1 MRTLVVTGPGGAGSS
16 TVAAATALAL
26 AGSGQRVVL
35 LAAAPPAVAGLEDAV
50 DVRVVQA
57 GPALEAAWAGHADAL
72 AALVPVLTLPPATST
87 VPLPG
92 AGQVAL
98 LTELGRAAAVADVV
112 VVDAGPLPQAL
123 ELLALP
129 GAARWWLAQLAPP
142 RLRVL
147 ASVRALTGT
156 RRGGAVDAALA
167 AVGALEV
174 ALDRVPDHPEVHL
187 VVAPDARAVPA
198 ARRAAAAAGLLG
210 HPLASVT
217 LARVLPAG
225 AGEWATARTAA
236 QDAVRAGL
244 AAVVAVAVREVAETA
259 LPPSD
264 VAGLVALDAA
274 LAAPAPEP
282 LPVPQ
287 ARREGA
293 GWVLPVPLPG
303 AGRGEVDLTRWGDE
317 LVVGLAG
324 LRRSLPL
331 DPLLRRCT
339 VTGASVQHPGTADAV
354 LAVSFAPDPAQWPV
368 DLLAAESAR

>member
-1 MRTLVVTGPGGAGSS
+1 MRTLLVTGPGGAGSS

-26 AGSGQRVVL
+26 AATGQRVVL
-35 LAAAPPAVAGLEDAV
+35 LGASAPAIDGLADAV

-72 AALVPVLTLPPATST
+72 AALVPVLTLPPASST
-87 VPLPG
+87 VPPPG

-98 LTELGRAAAVADVV
+98 LTELGRAAGTADVV

-129 GAARWWLAQLAPP
+129 GATRWWLAQLAPP

-147 ASVRALTGT
+147 ASVRALTGKG
-156 RRGGAVDAALA
+156 RGGAVDAALA
-167 AVGALEV
+167 AVGALET
-174 ALDRVPDHPEVHL
+174 ALDRVPDRVEVHL
-187 VVAPDARAVPA
+187 VVAPDDRAVPA
-198 ARRAAAAAGLLG
+198 VRRAAAAAGLLG
-210 HPLASVT
+210 QPLGTVT

-225 AGEWATARTAA
+225 TGEWAEARAAA
-236 QDAVRAGL
+236 QDRVRAGL
-244 AAVVAVAVREVAETA
+244 AGTGFAVRELAEA
-259 LPPSD
+259 PVPPSD
-264 VAGLVALDAA
+264 VAALGA
-274 LAAPAPEP
+274 LGAAPADEVPEP
-282 LPVPQ
+282 VPVPT

-303 AGRGEVDLTRWGDE
+303 AGRGEVELTRWGDE

-331 DPLLRRCT
+331 DALLRRCT
-339 VTGASVQHPGTADAV
+339 VTGASVQHPGTPDAV
-354 LAVSFAPDPAQWPV
+354 LAVAFAPDPAQWPA
-368 DLLAAESAR
+368 DLLAAEAAR